1 MRELME
7 RILETKNAHLIDE
20 VLAGVHMEMDNGS
33 IVEYVGAGMGK
44 IVDGNGVVDIQINK
58 VLTFHA
64 GPIVDGPTPVLSTP
78 EQPDGVPLE
87 KKKDDT
93 PNPETNTSPAD
104 TSQIVKPSDSVA
116 SEKNPAEAVKSPA
129 PTGKG
134 SGASAKSGK
143 PLFNV

>member
-64 GPIVDGPTPVLSTP
+64 GPIVDGPIPVLSTP

-87 KKKDDT
+87 KTDDDT
-93 PNPETNTSPAD
+93 QNPTHAETP
-104 TSQIVKPSDSVA
+104 KPSDNTTVA
-116 SEKNPAEAVKSPA
+116 TDSDKSSKGVAGTPPLQA
-129 PTGKG
+129 ATGKG
-134 SGASAKSGK
+134 SGAPAKGGK
-143 PLFNV
+143 SLFNV